1 MSWMTDNS
9 DRLRDEA
16 QARRNRGLATG
27 KSAKGW
33 NVKRPDPTDDLE
45 LLRAKLH
52 AVFRDHWIGVR
63 ADYEWNKLPD
73 DCKIPF

>member
-1 MSWMTDNS
+1 MSWMTDNA
-9 DRLRDEA
+9 DQLREQA
-16 QARRNRGLATG
+16 QVRRNRGQHVG

-33 NVKRPDPTDDLE
+33 DVKRPDPTDDLE
-45 LLRAKLH
+45 LLRSRLK
-52 AVFRDHWIGVR
+52 AVFHDHWLGVA

>member
-9 DRLRDEA
+9 ERLQLEA
-16 QARRNRGLATG
+16 QARRNRGQHVG

-33 NVKRPDPTDDLE
+33 DVKRPDPTDELE
-45 LLRAKLH
+45 ILRARLK
-52 AVFRDHWIGVR
+52 AVFSDHWAAVR